1 MLIALALIFAGFV
14 LGVWRDPQWTSGI
27 GAAVVVV
34 GVVFAATDLPKVL
47 EQRARNI
54 ANVTNALVLQRLI
67 NDLEERERRVFSAD
81 ERAALVRHFDKL
93 NATDVEQQASRPKKR
108 FLWVEVGIVCAG
120 TLMNGFGTWIASAI
134 RNGV

>member
-1 MLIALALIFAGFV
+1 MLIAFVLMFLGFV

-54 ANVTNALVLQRLI
+54 ANITNALVLQHLI
-67 NDLEERERRVFSAD
+67 NDLEEREKRVISANERTAMTRR
-81 ERAALVRHFDKL
+81 FDRL
-93 NATDVEQQASRPKKR
+93 NAAYVEQQASQPRKR

-134 RNGV
+134 RNGI

>member
-1 MLIALALIFAGFV
+1 MLIALALILLGFV
-14 LGVWRDPQWTSGI
+14 LGVWRDPQWTSRI

-34 GVVFAATDLPKVL
+34 GVMFAATDLPKVL
-47 EQRARNI
+47 EQRVRNI

-67 NDLEERERRVFSAD
+67 NDLEERDKRVFSAA

-93 NATDVEQQASRPKKR
+93 NVTDVEQQASQLKKR

-134 RNGV
+134 RNGA